1 MKLFR
6 SLLLLLCPTLA
17 VPGLGNAAELGLTPT
32 LCAINDGEDHCAI
45 SVNVTF
51 NAQDKSRYCLN
62 IADRGLVRC
71 FTGSPR
77 TEIEVYVTAD
87 SDTKFLVTVAESG
100 EEVATATL
108 KVARY
113 RPTRHQRRYGWGLL

>member
-6 SLLLLLCPTLA
+6 SLLLLLCATLA
-17 VPGLGNAAELGLTPT
+17 VPGMGNAAELSLTPT

-45 SVNVTF
+45 SVSVNFT
-51 NAQDKSRYCLN
+51 AEDKSRYCLN
-62 IADRGLVRC
+62 IADKGLVRC
-71 FTGSPR
+71 FSGNPQTQ
-77 TEIEVYVTAD
+77 IDIYVTAD
-87 SDTKFLVTVAESG
+87 TDTRFLVTAAESG
-100 EEVATATL
+100 EEVASATL